1 MTYDILAVSEF
12 DNGIIIQTDIKESF
26 ERRDIKLRVNPKV
39 NSVSIIRYDEILA
52 RGTFKRKTIFAF
64 KRNAEKHVVL
74 TYEDMNGKVMSM
86 YLKKPKG

>member
-39 NSVSIIRYDEILA
+39 NSVSIIRYDEIFA
-52 RGTFKRKTIFAF
+52 KGTFKNKTISAF